1 MSFLNTQ
8 DRAELLAFIES
19 IADYLAPEDRDR
31 ALALA
36 LESEESLSQAALAG
50 HVLQHAVAAWP
61 RRRAV
66 ARYVEAEGVEEEWKR
81 VLEAVRPATA
91 FLLNRL
97 RERTGARTIGQLL
110 ALPESFTAMQG
121 THRTELELVRPEIW
135 IELWLTNPEA
145 LETHHEEAMR
155 ELQAMQQR
163 LQKLEQFSSQ
173 SDSQEEATKKIRD
186 FQDRMYFKG
195 ESISLEQLNTELQ
208 LTIGDVLGR

>member
-8 DRAELLAFIES
+8 DRAELLAFLES

-36 LESEESLSQAALAG
+36 LEPEESLSQAALAG

-81 VLEAVRPATA
+81 VLEAVRPPTA

-97 RERTGARTIGQLL
+97 RERTGTRTIGQLL
-110 ALPESFTAMQG
+110 ALPEGFTALQG
-121 THRTELELVRPEIW
+121 THRTELELVRQEIW

-163 LQKLEQFSSQ
+163 LQKLEQFSAQ
-173 SDSQEEATKKIRD
+173 SDTQEEAAKKIRD